1 MPGHGAVI
9 EARVARVRNGV
20 VANYPEAYMRRRDP
34 DCLLIGDGL
43 PTDKQAF
50 KERFGGD
57 FAPLRQQTF
66 EWLKTQELARFGF
79 IAGGA
84 GMGMDAIVIGPAN
97 AGFFGLGLAMLQ

>member
-1 MPGHGAVI
+1 
-9 EARVARVRNGV
+9 

-66 EWLKTQELARFGF
+66 
-79 IAGGA
+79 
-84 GMGMDAIVIGPAN
+84 
-97 AGFFGLGLAMLQ
+97 